1 MFLSPLSKTNLA
13 GSFLGPLFCTICLPV
28 NFYVKTKVFFFLITA
43 AIYCNL
49 RLGIVTLSTLFS
61 FIMITSTFCG
71 ILWFRMKSGNRNF
84 DRQCINSVYNFISI
98 GTSTILILPICGQG
112 ISSVS
117 SLFLVFEIIVVTV
130 FHFFG

>member
-13 GSFLGPLFCTICLPV
+13 DSFLGPLFCTICKPIS
-28 NFYVKTKVFFFLITA
+28 FYVNTKVFFFFLITV

-61 FIMITSTFCG
+61 FVMITSIFCG
-71 ILWFRMKSGNRNF
+71 ILWFHINSGNRNF
-84 DRQCINSVYNFISI
+84 DRYCHSVYNFISI
-98 GTSTILILPICGQG
+98 DTSTILILPICGHG

-117 SLFLVFEIIVVTV
+117 SLFFSI
-130 FHFFG
+130 